1 MAVTEPWER
10 VVQTTLPKF
19 FKGSENAILR
29 NRKLLDWLR
38 RDGRIMMNQSGRYMD
53 WEVEYKRG
61 DVNTFFDSSVLAFS
75 RKQRWKNA
83 RLEYRGFSS
92 TDSVTKTEIAMNK
105 GEEQRIDLFDRR
117 ATRLKNDLENKMGDE
132 LYVDGYAQAGHLMGI
147 ESFMGKSGD
156 VVNSPLAAPSDTY
169 AELSTVLGFF
179 LGSWDSTSA
188 GAAWPLGTGQEHHD
202 FYSPLL
208 IDYTNTLA
216 TSSGGWQSATATW
229 AARCIEVI
237 RYGITHTNR
246 NKGPMGQLNQVMVGL
261 ELHRLVKEA
270 LDDKEHI
277 YITQGKDNADGTTGV
292 GFTNT
297 VAVDGVPVDSE
308 YGVPA
313 GVGYGF
319 NTRFMELH
327 SMWPVLFRTEGPEYD
342 IRTDAWEF
350 SGIFTGNLKFESPRN
365 FCKWLPHGGDGV

>member
-10 VVQTTLPKF
+10 VVQTTLPRF
-19 FKGSENAILR
+19 FKGSEDAIMR
-29 NRKLLDWLR
+29 NRKLLAWLK
-38 RDGRIMMNQSGRYMD
+38 RDGRVKMNMSGRYMD

-61 DVNTFFDSSVLAFS
+61 DVSTFFDSSVLSFS

-92 TDSVTKTEIAMNK
+92 TDSVTKTEIAQNK
-105 GEEQRIDLFDRR
+105 GNEQRIDLFDRR
-117 ATRLKNDLENKMGDE
+117 ATRLRSDLENKMGDE
-132 LYVDGYAQAGHLMGI
+132 LYIDGYANSGHLMGI
-147 ESFMGKSGD
+147 ESMMGASGD

-169 AELSTVLGFF
+169 AELTTGLGDY
-179 LGSWDSTSA
+179 LGIWDSTAA

-202 FYSPLL
+202 FFSPMLL
-208 IDYTNTLA
+208 DITNTLA
-216 TSSGGWQSATATW
+216 AASGGWQSGTATW
-229 AARCIEVI
+229 AARCVEII
-237 RYGITHTNR
+237 RYGITHSNR
-246 NKGPMGQLNQVMVGL
+246 NKGVDGQVNQVMLNL
-261 ELHRLVKEA
+261 EFHRLLKEA

-297 VAVDGVPVDSE
+297 VAVDGVPCDSE

-313 GVGYGF
+313 NVGYGF

-327 SMWPVLFRTEGPEYD
+327 SLWDVLFRIEGPNYEQ
-342 IRTDAWEF
+342 RTDAYEF
-350 SGIFTGNLKFESPRN
+350 AGIFTGNLKFVSPRN
-365 FCKWLPHGGDGV
+365 FFKMANYGGNGV